1 ERDAQLG
8 RWSFDSERAY
18 PEFDFVRTGELA
30 LGIKHEYV
38 DGSPQRNWRD
48 GKRRALHDQLEEITS
63 GVVIYLAAVKVRRE
77 KHEQWQEEW
86 RRREERQA
94 RNKARADRHERRMGF
109 VKRIRTTQKEASDLK
124 VVLDIIQ
131 KMPAGEAD
139 AISRMEAWMIQR
151 IDDLNSGLT
160 RENLNAIMSVEKLF
174 P

>member
-1 ERDAQLG
+1 DRQKHEPTMEELSTEERLRKKRERDAQLG

-94 RNKARADRHERRMGF
+94 RNKA
-109 VKRIRTTQKEASDLK
+109 
-124 VVLDIIQ
+124 
-131 KMPAGEAD
+131 
-139 AISRMEAWMIQR
+139 
-151 IDDLNSGLT
+151 
-160 RENLNAIMSVEKLF
+160 
-174 P
+174 